1 MRFLTHSVVCGL
13 DSHLS
18 TQHKDLCYFQ
28 NSIETKQNIK
38 MFHDSLEIL
47 AINISGMEYCH
58 VFLRKVKPFRHFDA
72 VRIETND

>member
-1 MRFLTHSVVCGL
+1 
-13 DSHLS
+13 
-18 TQHKDLCYFQ
+18 
-28 NSIETKQNIK
+28 